1 MSKAKSLLI
10 VFIAYLVAFVTS
22 IVFLNFLDF
31 GIILNV
37 LCLDIIA
44 TIIIYMFSVYYK
56 NSSIYD
62 PYWSVVPP
70 FHLFYLNFYL
80 L

>member
-37 LCLDIIA
+37 LCLDIIKG
-44 TIIIYMFSVYYK
+44 F
-56 NSSIYD
+56 NEGYD
-62 PYWSVVPP
+62 LKGEHESYVWADKES
-70 FHLFYLNFYL
+70 LRNLIK
-80 L
+80 